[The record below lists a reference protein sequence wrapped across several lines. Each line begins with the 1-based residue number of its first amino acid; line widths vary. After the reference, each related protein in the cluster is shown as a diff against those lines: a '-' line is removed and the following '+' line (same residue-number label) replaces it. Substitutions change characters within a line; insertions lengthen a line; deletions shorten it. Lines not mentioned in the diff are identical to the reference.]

1 MYTRY
6 RFAAPKPILG
16 RVPARRGFAGSRLH
30 DAINSPGFPGSS
42 TFYGN
47 LSGASDLG
55 FDFASTLNTL
65 TSGVKS
71 VTETALPAY
80 MQYRIFQTNLDRAK
94 SGAAPLDSQAY
105 APSMR
110 VQVEPDPAT
119 LRTIGG
125 IGIGTIALLGLG
137 AFLLLRRK

>member
-1 MYTRY
+1 MYTPRY
-6 RFAAPKPILG
+6 PFAVKSKLG
-16 RVPARRGFAGSRLH
+16 RPPARRGMRLH
-30 DAINSPGFPGSS
+30 DSINTPGFPGSS
-42 TFYGN
+42 TYYGN
-47 LSGASDLG
+47 LAGASDLG
-55 FDFASTLNTL
+55 FDFASTLNTI
-65 TSGVKS
+65 TSGIKS

-80 MQYRIFQTNLDRAK
+80 MQYRVFSTNLDRAK
-94 SGAAPLDSQAY
+94 SGAAPLDAQAY

-125 IGIGTIALLGLG
+125 IGIGTLALLGVG